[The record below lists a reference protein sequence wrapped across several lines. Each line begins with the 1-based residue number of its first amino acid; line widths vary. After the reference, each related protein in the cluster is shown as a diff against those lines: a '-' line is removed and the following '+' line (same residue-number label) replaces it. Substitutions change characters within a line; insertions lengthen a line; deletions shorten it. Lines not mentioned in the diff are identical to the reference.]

1 LGPSGRRI
9 HFTDSQWRV
18 FYEQAKHHHRRR
30 RYTCRS
36 TLVQNAAIATKKSP
50 LRRDGSFRRVLWRF
64 LKQLGFAKG
73 FLARDPDGHAVHL
86 IERYFTQQ
94 HTPPVGGIKNPQP
107 LATE

>member
-1 LGPSGRRI
+1 MSKRNIIIGAGAILVAVLWYRMRR
-9 HFTDSQWRV
+9 SPR
-18 FYEQAKHHHRRR
+18 
-30 RYTCRS
+30 
-36 TLVQNAAIATKKSP
+36 KKSP
-50 LRRDGSFRRVLWRF
+50 LRRDGSFRRVLWQF

>member
-1 LGPSGRRI
+1 
-9 HFTDSQWRV
+9 
-18 FYEQAKHHHRRR
+18 
-30 RYTCRS
+30 
-36 TLVQNAAIATKKSP
+36 
-50 LRRDGSFRRVLWRF
+50 VLWQF